1 MFYDDKA
8 RLQEKLYKEQGED
21 INAIYSEIFNKCL
34 PDLDTTINWIDRNDV
49 VLKSQ
54 ILGCEFSVKVQFDKH
69 LIQIAEAILAT
80 LEGFFATFKRAK
92 IISSISKVEM
102 FLVNIETE
110 VGNVDFKDGII
121 KKIYIG
127 VPEREALKKNDKLFG
142 DCVLEIIL
150 KIVENGFLYGIS
162 EEDFEKL
169 TKDDAIIERI
179 SYLQNYFVN
188 DNFFGINIYRLGE
201 LIKIKSKK
209 LRLNRKKIWE
219 PNRKV
224 VANSEFHL
232 DMQNHS
238 NMQSYSIINIR
249 LWDEAKW
256 SGCVFGMFSYIP
268 FIGFMFENFDAG
280 KEIFSQW
287 IDLLGREDKNNTI
300 KLTVIKG
307 ISNNN
312 PFAYKVAVSYNE
324 QNIRTEGVLGLI
336 TRFRR
341 MDPSSSQNLEDFLA
355 NQKRSGQ
362 FILLPSYMQSGKPEI
377 DLSQAILLHKIYII
391 DAWQIDENST
401 LRCVIQ
407 VDDDIVIPKD
417 HNEDAPVLKILKKL

>member
-1 MFYDDKA
+1 MVA
-8 RLQEKLYKEQGED
+8 QGTRVILRQHSHLPNAAVGHIAQCK
-21 INAIYSEIFNKCL
+21 INGAIAAADGQCRRRSMVGQNAQSAVVIAACQNNTDCFHLLHL
-34 PDLDTTINWIDRNDV
+34 PYN
-49 VLKSQ
+49 
-54 ILGCEFSVKVQFDKH
+54 G
-69 LIQIAEAILAT
+69 LAA
-80 LEGFFATFKRAK
+80 FQSA
-92 IISSISKVEM
+92 V
-102 FLVNIETE
+102 
-110 VGNVDFKDGII
+110 GII
-121 KKIYIG
+121 LREGSAVNHAVFPHHNPIG
-127 VPEREALKKNDKLFG
+127 NTAVHAQNG
-142 DCVLEIIL
+142 DAC
-150 KIVENGFLYGIS
+150 
-162 EEDFEKL
+162 
-169 TKDDAIIERI
+169 
-179 SYLQNYFVN
+179 
-188 DNFFGINIYRLGE
+188 
-201 LIKIKSKK
+201 
-209 LRLNRKKIWE
+209 
-219 PNRKV
+219 
-224 VANSEFHL
+224 
-232 DMQNHS
+232 
-238 NMQSYSIINIR
+238 IINIR

-336 TRFRR
+336 TRFQR